1 MDFTRIGLI
10 FSGHGFGFNTNI
22 LETNVI
28 NLAVVIAVVVSR
40 WRRSARII
48 KNRKET
54 IINNLREAD
63 NRANEAL
70 EKRDLA
76 KATKKLKRSKRN

>member
-28 NLAVVIAVVVSR
+28 NLAVVIAVVVSVVGDAVR
-40 WRRSARII
+40 ELLKIEKKQLLII
-48 KNRKET
+48 YVKL
-54 IINNLREAD
+54 IIAP
-63 NRANEAL
+63 
-70 EKRDLA
+70 
-76 KATKKLKRSKRN
+76 TKL

>member
-28 NLAVVIAVVVSR
+28 NLAVVIAVVSVVGD
-40 WRRSARII
+40 AVRII
-48 KNRKET
+48 KIEE
-54 IINNLREAD
+54 NNY
-63 NRANEAL
+63 
-70 EKRDLA
+70 
-76 KATKKLKRSKRN
+76 

>member
-1 MDFTRIGLI
+1 LEI
-10 FSGHGFGFNTNI
+10 FHGFYKNWFNFFRLGFNTNI

-28 NLAVVIAVVVSR
+28 NLAVVIAVVVSVVGDAVR
-40 WRRSARII
+40 ELL

-70 EKRDLA
+70 E
-76 KATKKLKRSKRN
+76 NEI